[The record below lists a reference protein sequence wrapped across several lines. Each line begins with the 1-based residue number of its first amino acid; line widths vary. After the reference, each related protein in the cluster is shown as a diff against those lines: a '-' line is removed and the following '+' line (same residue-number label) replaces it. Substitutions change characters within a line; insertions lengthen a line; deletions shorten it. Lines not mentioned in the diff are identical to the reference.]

1 LARVAGVLHC
11 VAVCCGALQ
20 CARESTA
27 RAARVLCCSML
38 QCAAVCERICGTSS
52 KHTFSKSSRSSNG
65 HLRCLK
71 QQPFKNCCNFSK
83 ARSVVSL
90 HRKVRC
96 VLKFQKFYQTC
107 EDTTCQMRA
116 NILKSPL
123 AAQSAMRTDYKAD
136 F

>member
-1 LARVAGVLHC
+1 VLQCVAVRCSVRENLRHEQHVSC
-11 VAVCCGALQ
+11 VAVCC
-20 CARESTA
+20 S
-27 RAARVLCCSML
+27 VL

-90 HRKVRC
+90 HTKVRC